1 MTAWFNYVVLSL
13 GIVYVVTE
21 SAIAS
26 PLRMAFARTT
36 PLAVGL
42 IYCRACF
49 GFWVGLATKGLA
61 PHGVHNAFVS
71 GLFVMLL
78 GYVWSRVWPN
88 VAFDIEQLP
97 PTPGI
102 ERVERASAY
111 EDDE

>member
-1 MTAWFNYVVLSL
+1 MAWFNYVVLSL

-21 SAIAS
+21 SAIAA

-36 PLAVGL
+36 SLAGGL

-49 GFWVGLATKGLA
+49 GFWVGLATSGIA
-61 PHGVHNAFVS
+61 PHGVHNTFVS
-71 GLFVMLL
+71 GLCIMLL
-78 GYVWSRVWPN
+78 GYAWSRVWPN

-102 ERVERASAY
+102 ERVERERAEAD
-111 EDDE
+111 EDA